1 MRHTWLAKIIVML
14 GMVVLSSPALASAT
28 VAALPSFADLVDELM
43 PSVVNISTTTK
54 LSESDIDESGNISDD
69 ASSEFR
75 RYFENGKKQEAL
87 GSGFIIDTEGYIIT
101 NYHVISDA
109 EKITVTLFDNS
120 SLEAK
125 LIGKDAKTDIALI
138 KIDTDKTLVP
148 VKFGDSDK
156 VRVGDWIL
164 AIGNPFGLG
173 GSVTSGIVSAK
184 ARDIDTGQY
193 DSFIQTDASINQ
205 GSSGGPMFNMAGEVI
220 GINSVIFSTN
230 GASMGIG
237 FAIPINLADWV
248 IDQLKKNGEI
258 RRGWIGIKIQPN
270 DAETAAD
277 LGLATA
283 KGVVVSDVTPDA
295 PAQKSGLAA
304 GDVILKFGA
313 VEVTD
318 PKTFSRLV
326 AETPIGTKL
335 ELTVIKDAKQ
345 QVLPIEIAELD
356 ETPPPAPSTEAH
368 ISEVA
373 QNVYLI
379 GELGLKVSALTPE
392 LRQKHN
398 IAEGI
403 SGMMVAEVLPDS
415 DAALKGIKAGYVIVK
430 ADKKDVFDI
439 DSFKNY
445 INEAK
450 AENNRP
456 ILLLLQDGEAVHFAA
471 LKLNDGE

>member
-1 MRHTWLAKIIVML
+1 MRQKWFAKIIIIL
-14 GMVVLSSPALASAT
+14 GMVVVSSPALASAT
-28 VAALPSFADLVDELM
+28 AAALPSFADLVDKLM
-43 PSVVNISTTTK
+43 PSVVNISTMTK
-54 LSESDIDESGNISDD
+54 PNESDIDENGNISDD

-101 NYHVISDA
+101 NYHVINDA

-125 LIGKDAKTDIALI
+125 VIGKDAKTDIALI
-138 KIDTDKTLVP
+138 KVETDKPLVP

-173 GSVTSGIVSAK
+173 GSVTSGIISAK
-184 ARDIDTGQY
+184 ARDIDSGQY

-248 IDQLKKNGEI
+248 IEQLKKNGEI

-270 DAETAAD
+270 DAETAAS
-277 LGLATA
+277 LGLPTA
-283 KGVVVSDVTPDA
+283 KGVVVSDVTPNA
-295 PAQKSGLAA
+295 PAQKAGLSA
-304 GDVILKFGA
+304 GDVILKFGE
-313 VEVTD
+313 VEVNE

-326 AETPIGTKL
+326 AETTIGTKL

-345 QVLPIEIAELD
+345 QRLPIEIEELRD
-356 ETPPPAPSTEAH
+356 NPAMVKPPVVH

-373 QNVYLI
+373 ENVFFI
-379 GELGLKVSALTPE
+379 SELGLRVSAITPE
-392 LRQKHN
+392 LRQAHN
-398 IAEGI
+398 IPVGL
-403 SGMMVAEVLPDS
+403 SGMVVVDVVPES

-439 DSFKNY
+439 DSFKTY

-471 LKLNDGE
+471 LKLI

>member
-1 MRHTWLAKIIVML
+1 M
-14 GMVVLSSPALASAT
+14 
-28 VAALPSFADLVDELM
+28 
-43 PSVVNISTTTK
+43 
-54 LSESDIDESGNISDD
+54 
-69 ASSEFR
+69 
-75 RYFENGKKQEAL
+75 
-87 GSGFIIDTEGYIIT
+87 
-101 NYHVISDA
+101 
-109 EKITVTLFDNS
+109 
-120 SLEAK
+120 
-125 LIGKDAKTDIALI
+125 I
-138 KIDTDKTLVP
+138 KIDTDKPLLP

-313 VEVTD
+313 VEVND

>member
-1 MRHTWLAKIIVML
+1 ML
-14 GMVVLSSPALASAT
+14 GVVVISSPALASAT

-54 LSESDIDESGNISDD
+54 PTESDIDESGNISDD

-125 LIGKDAKTDIALI
+125 VIGKDPKTDIALI
-138 KIDTDKTLVP
+138 KIDTGKPLVP

-173 GSVTSGIVSAK
+173 GSVTSGIISAK

-230 GASMGIG
+230 GVSMGIG

-283 KGVVVSDVTPDA
+283 KGVVVSDVTPNA

-304 GDVILKFGA
+304 GDVILKFGSI
-313 VEVTD
+313 EVDD

-326 AETPIGTKL
+326 AETTIGTKL

-345 QVLPIEIAELD
+345 QVLPIEIEELD
-356 ETPPPAPSTEAH
+356 ETPAEDKVPAAR

-373 QNVYLI
+373 ENVYFI
-379 GELGLKVSALTPE
+379 GELGLKVSAITPE
-392 LRQKHN
+392 LRQAHK
-398 IAEGI
+398 IPDGL
-403 SGMMVAEVLPDS
+403 SGMVVMEVAPES

-439 DSFKNY
+439 DSFKTY

-456 ILLLLQDGEAVHFAA
+456 ILLLLQDSEAVHFAA
-471 LKLNDGE
+471 LKLTKGE

>member
-1 MRHTWLAKIIVML
+1 ML

-258 RRGWIGIKIQPN
+258 RRGLIGIKIQPN

-313 VEVTD
+313 VEVND

-415 DAALKGIKAGYVIVK
+415 DAALKGIKVGYVIVK

-456 ILLLLQDGEAVHFAA
+456 ILLLLQDGETVHFAA

>member
-258 RRGWIGIKIQPN
+258 RRGLIGIKIQPN

-313 VEVTD
+313 VEVND

-415 DAALKGIKAGYVIVK
+415 DAALKGIKVGYVIVK

-445 INEAK
+445 INAAK
-450 AENNRP
+450 AENKRP
-456 ILLLLQDGEAVHFAA
+456 ILLLLQDGETVHFAA

>member
-258 RRGWIGIKIQPN
+258 RRGLIGIKIQPN

-313 VEVTD
+313 VEVND

-415 DAALKGIKAGYVIVK
+415 DAALKGIKVGYVIVK

-456 ILLLLQDGEAVHFAA
+456 ILLLLQDGETVHFAA

>member
-1 MRHTWLAKIIVML
+1 
-14 GMVVLSSPALASAT
+14 
-28 VAALPSFADLVDELM
+28 
-43 PSVVNISTTTK
+43 
-54 LSESDIDESGNISDD
+54 
-69 ASSEFR
+69 
-75 RYFENGKKQEAL
+75 
-87 GSGFIIDTEGYIIT
+87 
-101 NYHVISDA
+101 
-109 EKITVTLFDNS
+109 
-120 SLEAK
+120 
-125 LIGKDAKTDIALI
+125 
-138 KIDTDKTLVP
+138 
-148 VKFGDSDK
+148 
-156 VRVGDWIL
+156 
-164 AIGNPFGLG
+164 
-173 GSVTSGIVSAK
+173 
-184 ARDIDTGQY
+184 
-193 DSFIQTDASINQ
+193 
-205 GSSGGPMFNMAGEVI
+205 MFNMAGEVI

-283 KGVVVSDVTPDA
+283 KGVVVSDVTPNA

-304 GDVILKFGA
+304 GDVILKFGSI
-313 VEVTD
+313 EVND

-326 AETPIGTKL
+326 AETTVGTKL

-345 QVLPIEIAELD
+345 QVLPIEIEELD
-356 ETPPPAPSTEAH
+356 ETPAEDKVPAAH

-373 QNVYLI
+373 ENVYFI
-379 GELGLKVSALTPE
+379 GELGLKVSTITPE
-392 LRQKHN
+392 LRQAHK
-398 IAEGI
+398 IPDGL
-403 SGMMVAEVLPDS
+403 SGMVVMEVAPES

-439 DSFKNY
+439 DSFKTY

-450 AENNRP
+450 TENNRP

-471 LKLNDGE
+471 LKLTKGE